1 MKEEYNNERHR
12 GLITVLSIIAVLL
25 IGVGIFFYYSFFRQT
40 KSELIEAVPTDALFL
55 YEVNDN
61 TSFSKDITPLLPYFN
76 EMFAMEVLPAF
87 ETVHNALPANQY
99 DITISGHPH
108 ESGAAL
114 LFNTHIEKSDF
125 KRLLKALSI
134 DPANFDKFEQQK
146 VYTYGTNFQKLYFV
160 FFNHILSISTNKDL
174 LKKAVIQHLH
184 PKNLLSG
191 AEFKQL
197 YDIAEK
203 NKKQNWLFV
212 NNTYWDVLGEYFT
225 PDVASKLQRIKS
237 LSNWAAFQIRF
248 SPNEIL
254 LSGYATLKDGKLG
267 PLTKVKT
274 DCDIP
279 DNIMPYHT
287 CWYHKLELPEHDIC
301 HLAIPGD
308 STNLYPFM
316 LVRRDTLGH
325 TFSPFINEQ
334 YAESMK
340 LAYPNGIFPI
350 TDSIIVPKGSMFDTS
365 HYTHF
370 AVRGNSYVYA
380 TSPEALA
387 AFNRDFAT
395 NGAIDENRY
404 YKFSKSNTATNNLLE
419 YTYFNAQDKKPL
431 SAKLSEKG
439 KRTNFGNNL
448 LIFSLSVSDISD
460 EYASVNIY
468 LNFVK

>member
-61 TSFSKDITPLLPYFN
+61 ASFSKDITPLLPYFN
-76 EMFAMEVLPAF
+76 EMFAMSALPAF

-114 LFNTHIEKSDF
+114 LFNTHIDKNAF

-134 DPANFDKFEQQK
+134 DPANCEKFEQQK
-146 VYTYGTNFQKLYFV
+146 IYTYGTNFQKLYFV
-160 FFNHILSISTNKDL
+160 FFNHILSISPNKDL
-174 LKKAVIQHLH
+174 LKKSVIQHLH
-184 PKNLLSG
+184 PKNLLSVN
-191 AEFKQL
+191 EFKQL

-212 NNTYWDVLGEYFT
+212 NNTYWDMLGEYFT
-225 PDVASKLQRIKS
+225 PDVASKLKTIKT

-248 SPNEIL
+248 SQNEIL

-267 PLTKVKT
+267 PLKKVKT

-287 CWYHKLELPEHDIC
+287 CWYHKLELPEYDIC
-301 HLAIPGD
+301 LLALPGD
-308 STNLYPFM
+308 SATLYPYM
-316 LVRRDTLGH
+316 LVRRDTLGK
-325 TFSPFINEQ
+325 TFSPFVNEQ
-334 YAESMK
+334 YAENMK

-350 TDSIIVPKGSMFDTS
+350 TDSIIVPKGSMFDTN

-370 AVRGNSYVYA
+370 TVRGNSYVYA
-380 TSPEALA
+380 TSPEAVA
-387 AFNRDFAT
+387 AFNRDFAA
-395 NGAIDENRY
+395 NGAIDGNRY
-404 YKFSKSNTATNNLLE
+404 YKFSKSNTATNNIME
-419 YTYFNAQDKKPL
+419 YTYYNAQDKKPL

-439 KRTNFGNNL
+439 KKTIFGQDL
-448 LIFSLSVSDISD
+448 LIFSLSVSDITD
-460 EYASVNIY
+460 EYASVNLY